1 MSNGKGPGSKK
12 KKVKLNRP
20 TSLNVE
26 REIKQNKKLNR
37 LKYKKK
43 KRSEEGKG
51 TNRINNRIKRLKNK
65 ISGKSR
71 GLFDMSWN

>member
-1 MSNGKGPGSKK
+1 MPHKADHKT
-12 KKVKLNRP
+12 VKLNRP

-43 KRSEEGKG
+43 KRCY
-51 TNRINNRIKRLKNK
+51 
-65 ISGKSR
+65 
-71 GLFDMSWN
+71 

>member
-26 REIKQNKKLNR
+26 REIRQKNKLNR
-37 LKYKKK
+37 LNLKKN
-43 KRSEEGKG
+43 KREEGAKG
-51 TNRINNRIKRLKNK
+51 TKRINNRIKRLKNR

-71 GLFDMSWN
+71 SIFDMSWN

>member
-1 MSNGKGPGSKK
+1 MSNGKGPGSKH

-37 LKYKKK
+37 LTYKKN

-51 TNRINNRIKRLKNK
+51 TKRISNRIRRLKNRM
-65 ISGKSR
+65 SGKSR